1 MKVGAD
7 NSSVDIILMMILGE
21 SLIAGRVTFLV
32 CHAKYSPY
40 PSKHVFHSNRN
51 ASHPEVPWEEHS
63 CIKTYSDPEELLCF
77 PPPLVCKILIMKI
90 NLKAWSIKRIME
102 QTYISIY
109 IYFLLTIIR
118 YLVSFDVIVSTPCQ
132 IVKMTTSTKTKAD
145 AIRKRR
151 MSFITYKST
160 NTYL

>member
-77 PPPLVCKILIMKI
+77 PPPLVCKILIMKMSLTSNPKHKLRVQLI
-90 NLKAWSIKRIME
+90 HQLLCMMLRNKYTNFFIDKIGCSTRNF
-102 QTYISIY
+102 IY
-109 IYFLLTIIR
+109 KHL
-118 YLVSFDVIVSTPCQ
+118 
-132 IVKMTTSTKTKAD
+132 
-145 AIRKRR
+145 
-151 MSFITYKST
+151 
-160 NTYL
+160 